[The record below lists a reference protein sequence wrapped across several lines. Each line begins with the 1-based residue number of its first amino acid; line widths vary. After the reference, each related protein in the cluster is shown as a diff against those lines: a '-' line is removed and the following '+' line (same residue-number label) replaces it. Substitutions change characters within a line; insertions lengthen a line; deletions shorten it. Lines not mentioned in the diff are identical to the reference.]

1 MKLLL
6 ESRIESCEC
15 WAYARVAYIPGI
27 LGRGYVA
34 VAYNAAELARASIVT
49 TCHHE
54 ETVLSDADGE

>member
-6 ESRIESCEC
+6 ESGIKSCEC
-15 WAYARVAYIPGI
+15 WAYARAAYIPGI

-49 TCHHE
+49 ACYHE
-54 ETVLSDADGE
+54 ETVPSDAGLE